1 MLAHYNFQPI
11 SYQQCIRFVGDGIP
25 KYVNRALGASV
36 HQNPDVEIDP
46 EFLKQAINLFREYYA
61 NHLLDQTRLYPG
73 VIETLSKL
81 RDFKLAV
88 ITNKSYDFSSEILTR
103 LKIVDF
109 FSLILGGDSLEE
121 KKPSPQPILYFLDKF
136 NISPDQALIV
146 GDGQNDILAGKSA
159 GILTCAVTYGFRSE
173 TEIASLEP
181 DYMISKFSELLSLNC
196 LT

>member
-1 MLAHYNFQPI
+1 
-11 SYQQCIRFVGDGIP
+11 
-25 KYVNRALGASV
+25 
-36 HQNPDVEIDP
+36 
-46 EFLKQAINLFREYYA
+46 
-61 NHLLDQTRLYPG
+61 
-73 VIETLSKL
+73 
-81 RDFKLAV
+81 
-88 ITNKSYDFSSEILTR
+88 
-103 LKIVDF
+103 
-109 FSLILGGDSLEE
+109 LILGGDSLEE